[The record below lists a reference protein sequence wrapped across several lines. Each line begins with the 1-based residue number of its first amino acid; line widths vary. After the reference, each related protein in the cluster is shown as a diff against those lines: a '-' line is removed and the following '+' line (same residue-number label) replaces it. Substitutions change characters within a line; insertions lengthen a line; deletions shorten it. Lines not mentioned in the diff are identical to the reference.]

1 MPTDAAQFM
10 VDGMW
15 ESFTFF
21 ALFHTF
27 ISVVGYGLK
36 WGPWALASKEKH

>member
-1 MPTDAAQFM
+1 MPIDVAQFM

-15 ESFTFF
+15 EGFTFF
-21 ALFHTF
+21 ALFHVF

-36 WGPWALASKEKH
+36 WGPLALGGKEK